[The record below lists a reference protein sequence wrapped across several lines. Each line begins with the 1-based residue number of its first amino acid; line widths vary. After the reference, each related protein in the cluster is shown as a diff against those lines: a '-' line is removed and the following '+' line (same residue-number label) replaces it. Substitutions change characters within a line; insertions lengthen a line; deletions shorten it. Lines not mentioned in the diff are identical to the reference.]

1 MKWHFSLRLL
11 EVNVTVLDIAKADF
25 FEMVS
30 VPYDDFD
37 VGAEYEKLA
46 QGAQA
51 GAVVTFVG
59 KVRDMNLGDNVT
71 GLSLEHYPGMTERSL
86 VNICE
91 QAKQRWPLL
100 KIRVI
105 HRVGDLDLG
114 DQIVF
119 VGVSSAH
126 RNAAF
131 EACEFVMD
139 YLKTQAPFWKKERTG
154 DGVRWLESRDCDAK
168 AAERWIK

>member
-1 MKWHFSLRLL
+1 MDSRVSVQVEDFSL
-11 EVNVTVLDIAKADF
+11 N
-25 FEMVS
+25 
-30 VPYDDFD
+30 
-37 VGAEYEKLA
+37 AEYDRLA
-46 QGAQA
+46 EGTSA

-71 GLSLEHYPGMTERSL
+71 GLSLEHYPGMTEKAL
-86 VNICE
+86 GEICDE
-91 QAKQRWPLL
+91 AEQRWPLL

-105 HRVGDLDLG
+105 HRVGDLDIG

-126 RNAAF
+126 RGAAF

-139 YLKTQAPFWKKERTG
+139 YLKTKAPFWKKERTSEAT
-154 DGVRWLESRDCDAK
+154 RWVDSRDSDAK
-168 AAERWIK
+168 AAERWKQQ